1 MRTADISRKPL
12 SLRSSKAYGRIRLG
26 RETIER
32 IRSGDLPKG
41 NLLEATRLAGIMGAK
56 KTGDL
61 LPFCHPVEIAFA
73 EVRVKVGE
81 DRIEVFSEVRGV
93 ARTGFEMEALS
104 AVSTA
109 LLNVYDMCK
118 GIDESMVIEEIRLLE
133 KSGGKSDWSG
143 TLKGRTFEVLS
154 SDRALADLV
163 RDHLEGLGAVQ
174 DEKGNILVVVGD
186 DPGGEISH
194 RLSHLES
201 VVALYD
207 FAFKPDFG
215 TQAILIGLRK
225 GGGSIVVLPED
236 RERIRAFFETFG
248 ALLGDLP

>member
-1 MRTADISRKPL
+1 MRTADISHKPV
-12 SLRSSKAYGRIRLG
+12 SLRNSKAYGRIRLKG
-26 RETIER
+26 ETIER

-41 NLLEATRLAGIMGAK
+41 NLLEATRLAGILGAK

-61 LPFCHPVEIAFA
+61 LPFCHPVEIDFA
-73 EVRVKVGE
+73 EVRVELGE

-118 GIDESMVIEEIRLLE
+118 GIDKSMVIEEIKLLE
-133 KSGGKSDWSG
+133 KSGGKSDWG
-143 TLKGRTFEVLS
+143 KTLGGKSFRVIS
-154 SDRALADLV
+154 SDDGLAKLAGKY
-163 RDHLEGLGAVQ
+163 LEDLGAVQ
-174 DEKGNILVVVGD
+174 SEEGEILVVIGD
-186 DPGGEISH
+186 DYGDEISR
-194 RLSHLES
+194 RLQHLES

-207 FAFKPDFG
+207 FVFKPGFG
-215 TQAILIGLRK
+215 TRGIFIGLRK
-225 GGGSIVVLPED
+225 GGGSVVVLPED
-236 RERIRAFFETFG
+236 RDRIRAFFETFG